1 MKSLTLILF
10 LFTTN
15 LFGQTNYNTI
25 MYTKQDSIPP
35 IDLHYQRSERYNT
48 TATILHFAALVSLA
62 SLYYITP
69 GNAKGFF
76 IPTGLCVTA
85 IGFHFISASQY
96 KKSKKYLES
105 EED

>member
-1 MKSLTLILF
+1 MKTLTLILF

-105 EED
+105 E